1 MQKTKNKKP
10 KRVGERRQSL
20 EAFILILFYYRF
32 LGIVP
37 ADNSVEPSLELSAK
51 GDEASCLSTS
61 VTFWMAS
68 KLASLG

>member
-1 MQKTKNKKP
+1 MQKTKNKKQ

-20 EAFILILFYYRF
+20 EAFILILFYRF